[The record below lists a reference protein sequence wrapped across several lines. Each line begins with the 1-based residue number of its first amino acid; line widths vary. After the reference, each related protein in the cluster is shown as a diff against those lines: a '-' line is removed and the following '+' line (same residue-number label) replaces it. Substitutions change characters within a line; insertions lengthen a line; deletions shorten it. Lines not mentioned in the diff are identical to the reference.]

1 MNAELYR
8 YFEHAVYGT
17 DQPSRF
23 KPNNTKIANLVGS
36 VRAVTHISRDHVVP
50 SWLDGRTKPPATDI
64 IPVANGILHVP
75 SRKIYAPTPTL
86 LVMHA
91 TPFAYDPSAPM
102 PEGWLKFL
110 KEIFPD
116 DPESIM
122 ALQEWF
128 GYLLSGDMS
137 QQKILLIIGPKRSG
151 KGTILRI
158 LKAIMGARYVA
169 APTLTSMSSSFGLQ
183 PLIGKPLAL
192 ISDARIYGSHSVVV
206 ERLLSI
212 SGEDAIT
219 IDRKNREA
227 WTGTLP
233 TRIVIATNELPRLS
247 DASGALVSRMIIL
260 NTPESFYG
268 RENHDL
274 TDDLMEELPGILN
287 WALDGLDRL
296 RRTGRLSVP
305 ESGLALRA
313 EMETLASPVKAFVN
327 DWCVVDHRLSI
338 HREYLF
344 KAWERWCAE
353 NRVQP
358 GDGRVFGRNLKAAVP
373 HLRNLRLN
381 QAGERIWAYS
391 GIGLRDD
398 VVAYLGTLWW

>member
-1 MNAELYR
+1 
-8 YFEHAVYGT
+8 
-17 DQPSRF
+17 
-23 KPNNTKIANLVGS
+23 
-36 VRAVTHISRDHVVP
+36 
-50 SWLDGRTKPPATDI
+50 
-64 IPVANGILHVP
+64 
-75 SRKIYAPTPTL
+75 
-86 LVMHA
+86 
-91 TPFAYDPSAPM
+91 
-102 PEGWLKFL
+102 
-110 KEIFPD
+110 
-116 DPESIM
+116 
-122 ALQEWF
+122 
-128 GYLLSGDMS
+128 
-137 QQKILLIIGPKRSG
+137 
-151 KGTILRI
+151 
-158 LKAIMGARYVA
+158 
-169 APTLTSMSSSFGLQ
+169 
-183 PLIGKPLAL
+183 
-192 ISDARIYGSHSVVV
+192 VVV

-247 DASGALVSRMIIL
+247 DASGALASRMIIL

-274 TDDLMEELPGILN
+274 TDHLMGELPGIFN

-327 DWCVVDHRLSI
+327 DWCVVDHRLWI

-358 GDGRVFGRNLKAAVP
+358 GDGRVFGRNLRAAVP
-373 HLRNLRLN
+373 HLGDLRPN
-381 QAGERIWAYS
+381 QGGERIWAYS

-398 VVAYLGTLWW
+398 VVAYLGTQWW

>member
-1 MNAELYR
+1 MTNYADESAARRASECMSVRVVSSPTDPMPNARRWVRERYGDDRHCRLITYGGTFFEWDGACWLEVEPEAVNAELYR

-23 KPNNTKIANLVGS
+23 KPNSTKIANLVGS

-75 SRKIYAPTPTL
+75 SRKIYATTPAL

-128 GYLLSGDMS
+128 GYLLSGDTS

-158 LKAIMGARYVA
+158 LKAIMGARHVA
-169 APTLTSMSSSFGLQ
+169 APTLTSMSSNFGLQ
-183 PLIGKPLAL
+183 PLA
-192 ISDARIYGSHSVVV
+192 SHS
-206 ERLLSI
+206 R
-212 SGEDAIT
+212 
-219 IDRKNREA
+219 
-227 WTGTLP
+227 
-233 TRIVIATNELPRLS
+233 
-247 DASGALVSRMIIL
+247 
-260 NTPESFYG
+260 
-268 RENHDL
+268 
-274 TDDLMEELPGILN
+274 
-287 WALDGLDRL
+287 
-296 RRTGRLSVP
+296 
-305 ESGLALRA
+305 
-313 EMETLASPVKAFVN
+313 
-327 DWCVVDHRLSI
+327 
-338 HREYLF
+338 
-344 KAWERWCAE
+344 
-353 NRVQP
+353 
-358 GDGRVFGRNLKAAVP
+358 
-373 HLRNLRLN
+373 
-381 QAGERIWAYS
+381 
-391 GIGLRDD
+391 
-398 VVAYLGTLWW
+398 